1 MSVSR
6 RLFLAALGV
15 AGVSG
20 GSLARAGDLPQPLV
34 IYDDELKN
42 GFQNW
47 SWAKTQLSVP
57 VGNGKPIR
65 VEGEP
70 WSALAL
76 HHEPFSTEGYSKLT
90 FVINGGVNGGQALMV
105 KAMADGKAIDADYV
119 IQPKAKT
126 WAVVEVPLK
135 DINAA
140 GKTIDTLIWQGQGA
154 AYAGYYITRIQLE

>member
-76 HHEPFSTEGYSKLT
+76 RHEPFSTEGYSKLT
-90 FVINGGVNGGQALMV
+90 FVINGGMNGGQTLMV
-105 KAMADGKAIDADYV
+105 KAMADGKAIEADFA
-119 IQPKAKT
+119 IQLKAKT
-126 WAVVEVPLK
+126 WAAVDVPLK

>member
-6 RLFLAALGV
+6 RLFLAALGA

-20 GSLARAGDLPQPLV
+20 GTLARAGELPQPLV
-34 IYDDELKN
+34 VYDDELKN

-47 SWAKTQLSVP
+47 SWAKAQLAVP
-57 VGNGKPIR
+57 IGNGKPIR

-90 FVINGGVNGGQALMV
+90 FVINGGKDGGQTLMV
-105 KAMADGKAIDADYV
+105 KAMVDGKAIEANYA

-154 AYAGYYITRIQLE
+154 AYPAYYITRIQLE